1 MSKEAHFLNK
11 TIGGYG
17 KVTFNL
23 RVVNPAASVSY
34 RSKSNEKSSYLKG
47 VLWSKTKILLQ
58 VWEVL
63 RTVRKLNFFI
73 SYLYFRQRNVS
84 S

>member
-34 RSKSNEKSSYLKG
+34 RSKSNEKSSYL
-47 VLWSKTKILLQ
+47 
-58 VWEVL
+58 
-63 RTVRKLNFFI
+63 N
-73 SYLYFRQRNVS
+73 
-84 S
+84 

>member
-23 RVVNPAASVSY
+23 RVVNPAA
-34 RSKSNEKSSYLKG
+34 RSKSNEKSSYL
-47 VLWSKTKILLQ
+47 
-58 VWEVL
+58 
-63 RTVRKLNFFI
+63 N
-73 SYLYFRQRNVS
+73 
-84 S
+84 

>member
-73 SYLYFRQRNVS
+73 
-84 S
+84 